1 MQQNKEFYRRKLPHI
16 QPKGGLFFVTY
27 SSYGSIPSSKLAA
40 IKEEYE
46 MLKTQKGKND
56 EERKR
61 MKIWARKTYI
71 KNIDALLSGNSSGPH
86 YMKKERIAKIVSDS
100 LHFWDNNSIELYCY
114 CIMSNHVHVV
124 FRLLDET
131 ETVHEKQLNVV
142 MHSIKRYSAREANKI
157 LGRQGEFWM
166 SESYDYLIRHDDE
179 LGRIMEYVLDNP
191 VKAGLC
197 KERKDWKWSY
207 VKEEYNEFI

>member
-1 MQQNKEFYRRKLPHI
+1 MQQEKEFYRRKLPHI

-27 SSYGSIPSSKLAA
+27 SLYGSIPSNRLVS

-46 MLKTQKGKND
+46 MLKNKKGKND
-56 EERKR
+56 EERKK
-61 MKIWARKTYI
+61 MKMLARKTYI
-71 KNIDALLSGNSSGPH
+71 KNIDDLLSGNSAGPH
-86 YMKKERIAKIVSDS
+86 DMKDERIAKIVSDS

-124 FRLLDET
+124 LRLLDET
-131 ETVHEKQLNVV
+131 EADNEKRLNEV
-142 MHSIKRYSAREANKI
+142 MHSIKRFSAREANKI

-166 SESYDYLIRHDDE
+166 SESYDYLIRSDDE

-197 KERKDWKWSY
+197 IERKDWKWSY